1 MNDKAFENKV
11 DRDVDKAKKDFA
23 TLGDDG
29 VAGLRRMFAQGA
41 DDAKKTVDDTVKTV
55 NKAVGQGLNQY
66 NTKVQELAERVPG
79 DFAKKAA
86 RYPWVTITISLAVG
100 LLIGGLLKPGRQPV
114 G

>member
-1 MNDKAFENKV
+1 MDDKTFENKV
-11 DRDVDKAKKDFA
+11 DHDIENVKNDMAV
-23 TLGDDG
+23 LGDDG
-29 VAGLRRMFAQGA
+29 VTGLRRLFVQEL

-66 NTKVQELAERVPG
+66 NTKVQELAERAPG

-100 LLIGGLLKPGRQPV
+100 LLLGGLLKPGRQPV